1 MPLRGKLIKGM
12 ISYNEFIIALSFTHD
27 GGQTMSI
34 FRFPFFKNKNS
45 KKQLIEENDR
55 INDAFAL
62 PEHVAIIMDGNGRW
76 AKKRGLPRFAGHKEG
91 MDNVKDIVRVANKH
105 HIKVLTLY
113 AFSTENWKR
122 PKSEVEYLLK
132 LPKEFIHTY
141 LPELIREN
149 VQIKTIGA
157 FDLLPEHTKKA
168 VQAAK
173 DKTSENDGLIL
184 NIALNYGSRYEI
196 IQAIK
201 HIAKDVETNQLDMDQ
216 LDESVFSNYLFTS
229 DLKDPDLIIRTSGE
243 QRLSNFLLW
252 QAAYSEF
259 WFTDVY
265 WPDFNEKVFEQAL
278 VDYQNRKRRF
288 GGL

>member
-1 MPLRGKLIKGM
+1 
-12 ISYNEFIIALSFTHD
+12 
-27 GGQTMSI
+27 MSI